1 MPATNHG
8 VGEKRMMKKSEFSLA
23 ETSVTHKPTQK
34 KEHRSQADE
43 ARWAWNQYFRW
54 PPFSEQRITTN

>member
-1 MPATNHG
+1 
-8 VGEKRMMKKSEFSLA
+8 MMKKSEFSLA

-54 PPFSEQRITTN
+54 PLFSEQRITTN